1 MNYTN
6 KQGCIVMGK
15 PVDIEGDYLLKV
27 CLICGENYK
36 PDQNNFN
43 SQKYCSAKCK
53 DRMAWMKAKEKGIHK
68 GGYSRHVPLV
78 LWLDALGIDKHEV
91 PCTYCGTMLTPYNFI
106 IDHKKPRSEVA
117 LEHGAKAKYLIKNDI
132 SNMQLLCKNC
142 NNLKGSTSHT
152 VFQARIKG
160 NDTQIHD

>member
-1 MNYTN
+1 MVKVAET
-6 KQGCIVMGK
+6 
-15 PVDIEGDYLLKV
+15 KV
-27 CLICGENYK
+27 CLVCGVDYV
-36 PDQNNFN
+36 PVNNQY
-43 SQKYCSAKCK
+43 SRQKYCSKTCK
-53 DRMAWMKAKEKGIHK
+53 EKKAWENCKEKGIHK

-117 LEHGAKAKYLIKNDI
+117 LEHGAKAKYQIKNNI

-142 NNLKGSTSHT
+142 NNLKGSTPHAI
-152 VFQARIKG
+152 FEARMEKNEMDNPSIHG
-160 NDTQIHD
+160 DSDTREE